1 MKKKLLMMIMTA
13 GISISF
19 AACQNLSDV
28 KQENVNTET
37 ESETQSLLGLE
48 GIRNTENVE
57 DTQNVSET
65 TPESEEENSQVVNS
79 EAEEG
84 KYGACT
90 SKSDEEVEAFVKEII
105 TYFEKEDWESLADH
119 ISYPITINE
128 KYYKNKEKF
137 LKTDWSKTFS
147 QNYKN
152 SVINALPMDM
162 FCNWQGIMLD
172 NGLLWFIEEDNQLVV
187 SAINYHDGTNQ
198 PDESTGVVGH
208 WELDQSK
215 TEEELNTYSS
225 LMEIFGTGIHVGAT
239 LDITSEGT
247 FEMSLALAEYN
258 QGTYQQ
264 DENLLMLKYKDMN
277 GTDVE
282 TDIVFENIDGKMYI
296 ISEYAGEKMYW
307 SKLAE

>member
-1 MKKKLLMMIMTA
+1 MMIMTA

-128 KYYKNKEKF
+128 KY
-137 LKTDWSKTFS
+137 
-147 QNYKN
+147 
-152 SVINALPMDM
+152 
-162 FCNWQGIMLD
+162 
-172 NGLLWFIEEDNQLVV
+172 
-187 SAINYHDGTNQ
+187 
-198 PDESTGVVGH
+198 
-208 WELDQSK
+208 
-215 TEEELNTYSS
+215 
-225 LMEIFGTGIHVGAT
+225 
-239 LDITSEGT
+239 
-247 FEMSLALAEYN
+247 
-258 QGTYQQ
+258 
-264 DENLLMLKYKDMN
+264 
-277 GTDVE
+277 
-282 TDIVFENIDGKMYI
+282 
-296 ISEYAGEKMYW
+296 
-307 SKLAE
+307 